1 MTLSFILIR
10 LLGGNDHLPLPGV
23 LDDVSKVYLNI
34 PDPLLQL
41 GIRHVGPAGGAPPPD
56 VLLGLLLGLGDHL
69 IKHLTADVIQ
79 VISEDR
85 KKMKVCFTHL
95 GFDTE
100 SQLQQ
105 EQHQLVPEPAVLV

>member
-23 LDDVSKVYLNI
+23 LDDVPEVYLHI

-56 VLLGLLLGLGDHL
+56 VLLGLILGLGDHL

-85 KKMKVCFTHL
+85 KKMKVGGPHL
-95 GFDTE
+95 CLDTE
-100 SQLQQ
+100 AQLK
-105 EQHQLVPEPAVLV
+105 QHQHQVVPEPAVLV